1 MPLRKCTYSYDSMI
15 MEKAPSYHPSFLLP
29 LIFNG
34 LTTNHDNMMEI
45 FAKRSNFGKRFIC
58 HQNKSNTQT
67 LSLII

>member
-45 FAKRSNFGKRFIC
+45 FAKEI
-58 HQNKSNTQT
+58 
-67 LSLII
+67 